1 MPRAK
6 ITKVIVDE
14 YVAGFQI
21 GRPPQTK
28 TAYLAQDLVQGYRD
42 WFRQPDAMIIA
53 RSFDQPHSERRCCV
67 TSGPIFQAQFSCV

>member
-28 TAYLAQDLVQGYRD
+28 QLILPKI
-42 WFRQPDAMIIA
+42 WFKAIEIGSDNLML
-53 RSFDQPHSERRCCV
+53 
-67 TSGPIFQAQFSCV
+67 